1 METIITIKPL
11 LAVLIPLVCAVLII
25 FSSKHPNIRDG
36 WSVAAGVV
44 LFLTV
49 LSMLPDILAGSV
61 IQFTVIEMLP
71 NLPIKFKVDAFG
83 ELFGLTSSFLWIFT
97 TFYSIGYMRGLKEHA
112 QTRYFFCF
120 SIAIVGAIGIAFSA
134 NLFTLFLF
142 YEVLTVS
149 TYPLVIHNETPEAM
163 SGGRKYLLYLMTAG
177 IFLFFS
183 VAAVYYYTG
192 TTDFAFNGI
201 LDGHGIPV
209 VMLKILFI
217 TFMIGSA
224 KAAFMPLHSWLP
236 SAMVAPTPVSALL
249 HAVAVVKAGVFTATR
264 VILYVFGVDLMG
276 ETGIGLMMAY
286 FVCFTIIVASFYA
299 MTHDNLKK
307 RLAYSTVSQLSYIV
321 LGVSMLTPDGIT
333 GGMLHI
339 PYHAFMKITLFM
351 CAGAIIVTAKMENI
365 SEMKGIGR
373 KMPITML
380 AFTVGALGMAGAPP
394 VAGFVSKWF
403 LLLGS
408 VELNQLPILIVLLA
422 SALLNVAYFFPVIYT
437 AFFQKPDKELT
448 FGEASPFML
457 VPLTLTAI
465 GSLILGIWPDAPY
478 LFLELVN
485 VAVQNVTT
493 GGV

>member
-11 LAVLIPLVCAVLII
+11 LAILIPLICTILII
-25 FSSKHPNIRDG
+25 ISSKRPNIREG
-36 WSVAAGVV
+36 WSVGAGII
-44 LFLTV
+44 LFLIV
-49 LSMLPDILAGSV
+49 VSMLPDILAGRV
-61 IQFTVIEMLP
+61 VQYTVVEMLP
-71 NLPIKFKVDAFG
+71 NLPVKFKVDAFG

-120 SIAIVGAIGIAFSA
+120 AIAILGAIGIAFSA
-134 NLFTLFLF
+134 NLFTLFIF
-142 YEVLTVS
+142 YEILTVS

-177 IFLFFS
+177 VFLFFS

-192 TTDFAFNGI
+192 TTDFAFNGF
-201 LDGHGIPV
+201 LDGHGIPAG
-209 VMLKILFI
+209 MLKILFF

-286 FVCFTIIVASFYA
+286 FVCFTIIMASIYA

-365 SEMKGIGR
+365 SEMNGIGR

-380 AFTVGALGMAGAPP
+380 AFSVGALGMAGFPP
-394 VAGFVSKWF
+394 VAGFVSKWY

-408 VELNQLPILIVLLA
+408 VEMNQLPILLMLLA
-422 SALLNVAYFFPVIYT
+422 SALLNVGYFFPVIYV
-437 AFFQKPDKELT
+437 AFFKKAEKELD
-448 FGEASPFML
+448 FGEASPCML

-465 GSLILGIWPDAPY
+465 ISLILGIWPEAPY
-478 LFLELVN
+478 LFLKLVH
-485 VAVQNVTT
+485 VAVENVTS
-493 GGV
+493 GGI